1 MLLLIGVFLL
11 CSSSIFIYAT
21 SPSNVLGFVCVFYL
35 PLSSIS
41 FMQLDLDVPGK
52 IKHKENHLEIQMSLN
67 SLMSFLVL
75 NSLWLSLLF
84 KRHF

>member
-1 MLLLIGVFLL
+1 MLFLIGVFLL

-21 SPSNVLGFVCVFYL
+21 SSNVRGFGYVFYL
-35 PLSSIS
+35 PHSSIS

-52 IKHKENHLEIQMSLN
+52 IKYKENHLEIQMSLN
-67 SLMSFLVL
+67 SLMSSLVL
-75 NSLWLSLLF
+75 NSSGLSLLF